1 MYRPASRSRINI
13 AQGQVFWRESGDGK
27 PLVLLHGGWSDST
40 QWRSLSPELS
50 QFYRCYLPDLPG
62 FGDSTLRPGQKLSIG
77 LYVEALDN
85 FLNAINLKQ
94 VHLVG
99 YALGSWIAAS
109 YALRFP
115 HKVNRLILIEP
126 EGVMAP
132 DQAWLCR
139 WGRRLAAPT
148 SAWAGLLET
157 IAPLGGMGGPL
168 RKINHLLTL
177 RHQIMESPLAGELLY
192 ARRFDKLQKEML
204 DSALPYLQPQ
214 TFLLQRSAAPER
226 SRLLSERY
234 AALCY
239 NASVQVIPTSNSA
252 VKQAKLIASY
262 MKLFIEKDMPR
273 TLVGQP
279 VSKPLPQAA
288 YAKSTVR
295 KIPARTPLLSPV
307 SSPPVALQA
316 MAQIPQS

>member
-1 MYRPASRSRINI
+1 MYRPACRSRITI
-13 AQGQVFWRESGDGK
+13 AQGQVFWREAGEGK
-27 PLVLLHGGWSDST
+27 PLVMLHGGWSDST
-40 QWRSLSPELS
+40 QWRSICPELS
-50 QFYRCYLPDLPG
+50 KSYRCYLPDLPG
-62 FGDSTLRPGQKLSIG
+62 FGDSTLRPGQKISIS

-139 WGRRLAAPT
+139 WGRRLSAPT
-148 SAWAGLLET
+148 STWAGLFET
-157 IAPLGGMGGPL
+157 VAPLGDVGGPL
-168 RKINHLLTL
+168 RKIKHLLAL
-177 RHQIMESPLAGELLY
+177 RRQIMESPLAGKLLY
-192 ARRFDKLQKEML
+192 ARRIEKIQKEML
-204 DSALPYLQPQ
+204 DPALPYLQPQ
-214 TFLLQRSAAPER
+214 TFLLQRSTASER

-239 NASVQVIPTSNSA
+239 NASVQVIPTSRSA
-252 VKQAKLIASY
+252 TKQAKLISGY
-262 MKLFIEKDMPR
+262 MKMFLEKDMPR
-273 TLVGQP
+273 TIVGQP
-279 VSKPLPQAA
+279 LAESIPRIAAAKPKA
-288 YAKSTVR
+288 R
-295 KIPARTPLLSPV
+295 KVLTRTPLLSPV
-307 SSPPVALQA
+307 ASPPVALQS
-316 MAQIPQS
+316 MVQSPQ